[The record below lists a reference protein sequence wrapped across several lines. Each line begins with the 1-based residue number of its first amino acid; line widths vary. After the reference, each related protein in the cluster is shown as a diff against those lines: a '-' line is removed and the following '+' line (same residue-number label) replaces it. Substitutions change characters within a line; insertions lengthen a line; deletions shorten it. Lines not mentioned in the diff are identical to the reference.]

1 MAVKFGSFVEFS
13 QDLVNS
19 VSGMI
24 VPTVGRRG
32 NLQQL
37 IFKNAYETKYADFKV
52 ILNPVG
58 N

>member
-37 IFKNAYETKYADFKV
+37 IFNAYETKYADFKV